1 MKKLVRLSLV
11 LFCLASSLTGSAQ
24 TVKKA
29 MTTSAAAP
37 IEAYYFHN
45 TARCVTCLAVEAK
58 AKADLQSLYGDLVTF
73 KSLDL
78 EDKAT
83 KPIAN
88 KLEVSGQTLLVV
100 KGGKKVNLTNE
111 GFLYARTN
119 PKKFKAIIKEKVD
132 AL

>member
-1 MKKLVRLSLV
+1 MKKLIFLSFAF
-11 LFCLASSLTGSAQ
+11 FCIMGSFTLKAQ
-24 TVKKA
+24 TAQKET
-29 MTTSAAAP
+29 TTSAVP
-37 IEAYYFHN
+37 TIEAYYFHN
-45 TARCVTCLAVEAK
+45 TARCVTCKAVEAE
-58 AKADLQSLYGDLVTF
+58 AKADLQSLYGNRVVF

-83 KPIAN
+83 KPIAK

-100 KGGKKVNLTNE
+100 KGSKKVNLTNE
-111 GFLYARTN
+111 GFMYARTN